1 MEMANYIFQ
10 ILRSQPLII
19 WSWGFNSP
27 EAVLNGLRFNV
38 SGFKFSGIVEIL
50 YNDGS
55 DLFDIYFFEGEQK
68 VDVIY
73 GCYIDMLI
81 DVIDN
86 KVEKV
91 DNYIERESKAN
102 TSDSDS
108 LLYIQL
114 RILSFIVLSYT
125 KNA

>member
-1 MEMANYIFQ
+1 MEIANYIFQ

-91 DNYIERESKAN
+91 DNYRERESKGN

-125 KNA
+125 NNA

>member
-55 DLFDIYFFEGEQK
+55 DLFDIYFFEFFQVLK
-68 VDVIY
+68 FIFMNFLLNNY
-73 GCYIDMLI
+73 FFCML
-81 DVIDN
+81 
-86 KVEKV
+86 
-91 DNYIERESKAN
+91 Y
-102 TSDSDS
+102 
-108 LLYIQL
+108 LL
-114 RILSFIVLSYT
+114 
-125 KNA
+125 

>member
-27 EAVLNGLRFNV
+27 EAVLNCLRFNV

-91 DNYIERESKAN
+91 DNYKERVKREY
-102 TSDSDS
+102 
-108 LLYIQL
+108 L
-114 RILSFIVLSYT
+114 
-125 KNA
+125 

>member
-10 ILRSQPLII
+10 ILHSQPLII

-91 DNYIERESKAN
+91 DNYKERVKREY
-102 TSDSDS
+102 
-108 LLYIQL
+108 L
-114 RILSFIVLSYT
+114 
-125 KNA
+125 

>member
-1 MEMANYIFQ
+1 
-10 ILRSQPLII
+10 
-19 WSWGFNSP
+19 
-27 EAVLNGLRFNV
+27 
-38 SGFKFSGIVEIL
+38 VEIL

-91 DNYIERESKAN
+91 DNYKERVKREY
-102 TSDSDS
+102 
-108 LLYIQL
+108 L
-114 RILSFIVLSYT
+114 
-125 KNA
+125 